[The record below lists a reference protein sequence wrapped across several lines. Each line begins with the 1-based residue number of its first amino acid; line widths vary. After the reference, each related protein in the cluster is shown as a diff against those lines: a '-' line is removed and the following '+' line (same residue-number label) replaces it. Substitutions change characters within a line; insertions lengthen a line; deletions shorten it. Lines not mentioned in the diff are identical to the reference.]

1 MMGETRFVHI
11 YQYFPAAHQPGSLI
25 CEISTYTLL
34 YETAN
39 FFTESLP
46 SRKHFAPANIEIAP
60 PLKK

>member
-11 YQYFPAAHQPGSLI
+11 CQYFPAHQPGSLI

-34 YETAN
+34 HETAKE
-39 FFTESLP
+39 FTESLP
-46 SRKHFAPANIEIAP
+46 SRKHFALTNIEIAC